1 MDGIIMTMI
10 GNVCERARSQKP
22 DEHLAQAQ
30 AHERRFATFVTR
42 IWPGSRQRLQAKWRM
57 NTIGSSQ
64 GSRRTWVQAAELI
77 CKIISVYPLC
87 QSFQMESKTKE
98 K

>member
-30 AHERRFATFVTR
+30 AHERRLATFVTR
-42 IWPGSRQRLQAKWRM
+42 IWHTTTKLSLSTTGFQDFGERFRPGSRQRLQPR
-57 NTIGSSQ
+57 S
-64 GSRRTWVQAAELI
+64 L
-77 CKIISVYPLC
+77 
-87 QSFQMESKTKE
+87 
-98 K
+98 